1 VFLNGKK
8 MKTLFALCK
17 IRISLLST
25 LSFAAGWTLASGS
38 LSPASM
44 VLIAGTLFLA
54 CGASAL
60 NQVQERRTDALMER
74 TRLRPIPAGKISK
87 DSALLFAWVLVFSG
101 LLMLSFSM
109 NPWVP
114 GLGLFALIWY
124 NGIYTPMKK
133 KSRWASIPGALVGSI
148 PPVMGWAAAGGR
160 ILDPQI
166 MAVAF
171 FMFLWQV
178 PHFWLLVLNHPR
190 DYERAGLP
198 TIATIFTHEQL
209 QRVTFVWIFSVAVA
223 SLLIPLYTIQ
233 LSFLLYAA
241 LFSSAVLLVWTAAA
255 MFRKTGGF
263 RRPFRVINLYALSVM
278 VLLSADKLWEHF

>member
-1 VFLNGKK
+1 
-8 MKTLFALCK
+8 MKHLLALCK

-25 LSFAAGWTLASGS
+25 LSFAAGWILASGR
-38 LSPASM
+38 LNPACI
-44 VLIAGTLFLA
+44 VLITGTFLLA
-54 CGASAL
+54 CGAGAL

-87 DSALLFAWVLVFSG
+87 DLALLFALVLVLSG

-109 NPWVP
+109 NPWIP

-133 KSRWASIPGALVGSI
+133 KSRWAAIPGALVGSI

-160 ILDPQI
+160 LLDPQI

-178 PHFWLLVLNHPR
+178 PHFWLLVLNYPR

-198 TIATIFTHEQL
+198 TIATIFTRKQL
-209 QRVTFVWIFSVAVA
+209 QRVTFVWILSVAVA

-233 LSFLLYAA
+233 LSFLLCAA
-241 LFSSAVLLVWTAAA
+241 LFSSALYLVWTAAA
-255 MFRKTGGF
+255 MFRKTRGF

-278 VLLSADKLWEHF
+278 VLISLDRLLNFPS